1 MRISDWSSD
10 VCSSDL
16 RRRRRRFRRDPVSA
30 AAGAPEG
37 LAGAGDRTGAAAAGG
52 QLMNRTLAII
62 GVIVI
67 AIGFVALNSLF
78 IVSQTQQAL
87 VVRLGEPRRQI
98 KDPGLNLKVRSEE
111 RRVGEEGVRTCRSRW
126 WPYH

>member
-1 MRISDWSSD
+1 
-10 VCSSDL
+10 
-16 RRRRRRFRRDPVSA
+16 
-30 AAGAPEG
+30 
-37 LAGAGDRTGAAAAGG
+37 
-52 QLMNRTLAII
+52 MNRTLAII

-98 KDPGLNLKVRSEE
+98 KDPGLNLKVPFIENVVYLE
-111 RRVGEEGVRTCRSRW
+111 RRALDVDPPQQQVLLSDQKRLDVQTFARYRIIHPLLLFLPVRTERDARARLRSDETTRKLQS
-126 WPYH
+126 P

>member
-1 MRISDWSSD
+1 
-10 VCSSDL
+10 
-16 RRRRRRFRRDPVSA
+16 
-30 AAGAPEG
+30 
-37 LAGAGDRTGAAAAGG
+37 
-52 QLMNRTLAII
+52 MNRTLAII

-98 KDPGLNLKVRSEE
+98 KDPGLNLKVPFIENVVYLESRALAVDPPKQQVILSDQQRLAVDRSEE
-111 RRVGEEGVRTCRSRW
+111 RAEGKECAVRGDRGG
-126 WPYH
+126 

>member
-1 MRISDWSSD
+1 
-10 VCSSDL
+10 
-16 RRRRRRFRRDPVSA
+16 
-30 AAGAPEG
+30 
-37 LAGAGDRTGAAAAGG
+37 
-52 QLMNRTLAII
+52 MNRTLAII

-98 KDPGLNLKVRSEE
+98 KDPGLNLKVPFIENVVYLERRALDVDPPKQQVILSDQKRLDVRSEE
-111 RRVGEEGVRTCRSRW
+111 HTSELTSLIRKSYTDFCL
-126 WPYH
+126 